1 MAAPPILIFQIHKI
15 LLSEEVERAEIN
27 HRAKF
32 CQNQSIHCRD
42 IAPFRF
48 FKMAVVRHFGLV
60 WGIFGLY
67 HCTIFGYDL
76 CSSFFKM
83 AVVRHFGLVWGIF
96 GLYHCTIFG
105 YDLCSSFGNM
115 NVSIFGA
122 SGGKKSIY
130 APKICGFGVIL
141 PP

>member
-32 CQNQSIHCRD
+32 CQNQSIRCRD
-42 IAPFRF
+42 IAPFR
-48 FKMAVVRHFGLV
+48 
-60 WGIFGLY
+60 
-67 HCTIFGYDL
+67 
-76 CSSFFKM
+76 FFKM